1 MTTIYLWQHAPFID
15 RINVYN
21 NYAFIAFRRDD
32 NTVFDFEEF
41 DQLYHNHSF
50 WLVTYKFRM

>member
-1 MTTIYLWQHAPFID
+1 MTTIYLWQHAPLTD

-21 NYAFIAFRRDD
+21 NYAFIAFHRGD

-41 DQLYHNHSF
+41 DQLYYNHSF
-50 WLVTYKFRM
+50 YSVALKFRV